1 MGARIWIEAY
11 AVLAHTNSQMTAR
24 ASPTIEDYLQ
34 AIYSLEGEGET
45 VFSARLARRMR
56 VTPPTA
62 WATVR
67 RMVRDGLVTLDVK
80 KVVHLTGEGQRLA
93 EDIVRRH
100 RLSERFL
107 TDVLGLD
114 WADAHEEAHRFEHAM
129 SPRLEQRIV
138 ALLRNPQ
145 SCPHGSPIPGS
156 GASADPGLVPLTSLV
171 AGDEA
176 TIALISEELEE
187 DLELLRY
194 LERGGLMPGR
204 HIRMVEVAPFSGIV
218 VIESDGHQMPLGLP
232 VAAKIRVRPAQ
243 SGAALA
249 S

>member
-1 MGARIWIEAY
+1 
-11 AVLAHTNSQMTAR
+11 MTR
-24 ASPTIEDYLQ
+24 QTSTIEDYLQ

-56 VTPPTA
+56 VTAPTA

-67 RMVRDGLVTLDVK
+67 RMARDGLVELDAK
-80 KVVHLTGEGQRLA
+80 KVIHLTAEGRKLA

-129 SPRLEQRIV
+129 SPRLEERILG
-138 ALLRNPQ
+138 LLGNPQ

-156 GASADPGLVPLTSLV
+156 GARLDPSLVPLSALV
-171 AGDEA
+171 AGAEA
-176 TIALISEELEE
+176 TIGFISEELEE

-194 LERGGLMPGR
+194 LERGGLKPGR
-204 HIRMVEVAPFSGIV
+204 RIRMVEVAPFSGV
-218 VIESDGHQMPLGLP
+218 VVVESDGQQVPLGLP
-232 VAAKIRVRPAQ
+232 VAAKIRVRPAKEAVAV
-243 SGAALA
+243 S
-249 S
+249 